1 MLAVLLEH
9 TVYYP
14 LHGIAEITTV
24 EMLADRL
31 CFS

>member
-9 TVYYP
+9 TVYSP
-14 LHGIAEITTV
+14 LRAIAEITSV
-24 EMLADRL
+24 EMLEDRL